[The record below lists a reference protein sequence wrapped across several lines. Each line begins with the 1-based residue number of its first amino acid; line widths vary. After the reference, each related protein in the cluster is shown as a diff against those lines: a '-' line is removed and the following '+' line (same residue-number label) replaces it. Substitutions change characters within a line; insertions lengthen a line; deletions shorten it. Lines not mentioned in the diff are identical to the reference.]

1 MPLQSYLSLAM
12 NFTFEPLK
20 NPSTDLGP
28 AAKIISQAFAGP
40 EEGCSEW
47 LTKHV
52 GLANTRV
59 LRAGTDL
66 VATGVRIP
74 MGQFFGGRAVPMTGI
89 AGIAVAPTARSRGVG
104 RTLMRELI
112 TEIHQD
118 GTPISSLYPA
128 TTTLYRRMGYE
139 QAGQHL
145 EHRFPATRLPTSRS
159 AQALRPYTDQ
169 DRQALE
175 QCYRRFATHSDGA
188 LDRLEY
194 IWDRV
199 FEPRSTR
206 TSGFLVEDA
215 SLEGGIGGYVFLHQV
230 RDAKFGRHEV
240 HISDMVANTRH
251 AAISVLNFLAGYGSM
266 AEDIVFRAGII
277 HPIFSLIDEP
287 RYLKLEFKDYW
298 MLRITHVA
306 NALAAR
312 GYPAGLTQRL
322 ELEVADDLLEA
333 NCGRWTLS
341 IDSGNA
347 SVTPGGAGSFKID
360 IRGLAQLYSGQFHPH
375 AIAALGRLQAP
386 DGVLAAA
393 AAIFGSSGGTGFCDF
408 F

>member
-1 MPLQSYLSLAM
+1 M
-12 NFTFEPLK
+12 NFSFDALSEPA
-20 NPSTDLGP
+20 DLP
-28 AAKIISQAFAGP
+28 TAAKIIAQAFASP

-52 GLANTRV
+52 GLPNARV
-59 LRAGTDL
+59 LRTADDV

-74 MGQFFGGRAVPMTGI
+74 MGQFFGGRSVAMTGI
-89 AGIAVAPTARSRGVG
+89 AGIAVAPAARSKGVG
-104 RTLMRELI
+104 RALMRELI
-112 TEIHQD
+112 TEIHRE
-118 GTPISSLYPA
+118 GTPLSSLYPA
-128 TTTLYRRMGYE
+128 TTTLYRRMGFE

-145 EHRFPATRLPTSRS
+145 EHRFPATRLSVAKS
-159 AQALRPYTDQ
+159 AHSVRPYTAAD
-169 DRQALE
+169 LPGLKH
-175 QCYRRFATHSDGA
+175 CYQRFAMHSDGA
-188 LDRLEY
+188 LDRGEY

-199 FEPRSTR
+199 FVPRNTPAI
-206 TSGFLVEDA
+206 GFIVEDPT
-215 SLEGGIGGYVFLHQV
+215 LEGGVGGYVFLHQV
-230 RDAKFGRHEV
+230 RPPNFGRHEV
-240 HISDMVANTRH
+240 HITDMVANTLQ
-251 AAISVLNFLAGYGSM
+251 AAMALLNFVHGYGSM

-298 MLRITHVA
+298 MMRITHVA

-322 ELEVADDLLEA
+322 ELEVADDLLEG

-347 SVTPGGAGSFKID
+347 TVTPGGAGSFKID

-375 AIAALGRLQAP
+375 AIAVLGRLQAP
-386 DGVLAAA
+386 DSALAAA
-393 AAIFGSSGGTGFCDF
+393 TAVFGSSGGTGFCDF